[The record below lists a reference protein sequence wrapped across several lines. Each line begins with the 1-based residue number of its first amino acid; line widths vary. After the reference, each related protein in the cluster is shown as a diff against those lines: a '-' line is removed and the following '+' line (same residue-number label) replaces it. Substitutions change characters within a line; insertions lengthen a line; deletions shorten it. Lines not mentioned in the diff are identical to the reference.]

1 MEKRCSFELFKSNVC
16 HRLKEQGDI
25 DFLIETLKEDM
36 IRQYYDKKWY
46 PESFYLLAMVD
57 YNDSAQKTPAVRKNV
72 RGMNAPITYN
82 ATIIPTGFS
91 SGIVGFSWP
100 DVLQNAVIR
109 CIALLFQEKHFR

>member
-16 HRLKEQGDI
+16 HWLKEEGDI
-25 DFLIETLKEDM
+25 DFLIQVLESDL
-36 IRQYYDKKWY
+36 IRKY
-46 PESFYLLAMVD
+46 

-72 RGMNAPITYN
+72 RGMNAPITNN

-109 CIALLFQEKHFR
+109 CIALLFQEKHFQ

>member
-16 HRLKEQGDI
+16 HWLKEEGD
-25 DFLIETLKEDM
+25 
-36 IRQYYDKKWY
+36 
-46 PESFYLLAMVD
+46 
-57 YNDSAQKTPAVRKNV
+57 NDSAQKTPAVRKNV
-72 RGMNAPITYN
+72 RGMNAPITNN

>member
-36 IRQYYDKKWY
+36 IRQYY
-46 PESFYLLAMVD
+46 
-57 YNDSAQKTPAVRKNV
+57 NDSAQKTPAVRNNV
-72 RGMNAPITYN
+72 RGMNAPITNN

>member
-16 HRLKEQGDI
+16 HWLKEEGDI
-25 DFLIETLKEDM
+25 DFLIQVLESDL
-36 IRQYYDKKWY
+36 IRKY
-46 PESFYLLAMVD
+46 

-72 RGMNAPITYN
+72 RGMNAPITNN

-91 SGIVGFSWP
+91 SGIVGFSWL